1 MIRRPPIS
9 TRTDTL
15 CPYTTLFRSARLR
28 SHLVRHP
35 LHHHLPDRLHD
46 AALRLQPLPDARH
59 GTQGG
64 DDLRHL
70 PLDHT
75 LRAGDADRPDARHGL
90 PADRA
95 LAAAALQAAGVAFD
109 ALKLSSRPGERP
121 FALLGERD
129 RKSTR
134 LNSSH

>member
-1 MIRRPPIS
+1 MRIS
-9 TRTDTL
+9 DWSSDV
-15 CPYTTLFRSARLR
+15 CS
-28 SHLVRHP
+28 S
-35 LHHHLPDRLHD
+35 D
-46 AALRLQPLPDARH
+46 LQPLPDARH

-95 LAAAALQAAGVAFD
+95 LAAAALQAAGVEFD

-121 FALLGERD
+121 FALLGEREPEIG
-129 RKSTR
+129 RAS
-134 LNSSH
+134 